1 MSTQPTPDDISA
13 VHIVVHWLLEH
24 WHFTLFLIGSAAGSI
39 VWWMR
44 TVFASKENME
54 KCRVNMVDSYD
65 EKMENYHNENREEHK
80 ELRHDVKSILSHL
93 LGKD

>member
-44 TVFASKENME
+44 TVFVSKENME
-54 KCRVNMVDSYD
+54 N
-65 EKMENYHNENREEHK
+65 
-80 ELRHDVKSILSHL
+80 
-93 LGKD
+93 